1 MYQGRSSF
9 HGKLNTPLRLAKDF
23 SFCTYAGDFRAGGER
38 DQPQVSVRHKNEQTH
53 EQPRSRPCR
62 SPRPRQAPAG
72 TGGLRPSGSPGA
84 AGEGEQSGSKRRGP
98 AVSARAAHA
107 PPHRHRLRSQTP
119 SESGLVLCVCSSGAA
134 DSVNLRRSLMS
145 AKIIDKSFALTLH
158 VDFRNKEIYAS
169 KEIFRGNPLKIV
181 CEK

>member
-9 HGKLNTPLRLAKDF
+9 HGKLNTRLRLAKDF
-23 SFCTYAGDFRAGGER
+23 SFRTYVGDFRAGGER
-38 DQPQVSVRHKNEQTH
+38 DQPQVSVRHRNEQTH

-62 SPRPRQAPAG
+62 SPRPRRAPPG

-84 AGEGEQSGSKRRGP
+84 AGEEEQSGSKRRGP
-98 AVSARAAHA
+98 AVSAHA
-107 PPHRHRLRSQTP
+107 PRHRHRLRSQTP
-119 SESGLVLCVCSSGAA
+119 SESGLVLCVCHSGAA
-134 DSVNLRRSLMS
+134 DPVKCRRSLMS
-145 AKIIDKSFALTLH
+145 AKIIDKPFALTLH

-169 KEIFRGNPLKIV
+169 EEILRGNPLQVV